1 LSENHS
7 RQVKLD
13 KDLISYDPKPW
24 RINLP
29 FRDYP
34 FRAEDFIPALSG
46 VFGKSSLVA
55 AFAAAW
61 AAGYHI
67 SDPTFI
73 IENVRLELVIGGIF
87 SLLFCAVLNPSA
99 GPPGTLAPFIPM
111 IPVMA
116 ASGVHPL
123 PLSLL
128 IGSIGLAVSALRG
141 FDRVVKLN
149 GEGTRGG
156 IILLFGFL
164 GITSSLDSLR
174 LWTEYRNS
182 PDVFVP
188 LIIAGLVLYVSLTRL
203 KAKWLIIP
211 GCALGGLTVSYLYG
225 LLPELQTGMGL
236 PIINPDVWWNEKWG
250 IGWGLNIENFAKA
263 LPFALLA
270 VIMWPVDALAIRTLQ
285 EANYPKEATKAV
297 FHLNATYFIVSLR
310 NITGAILGG
319 SQTASIWRSFMIPL
333 GIVRRPIGASAFILG
348 VLAVI
353 FGILGFPIDVAVFPP
368 LLWLVLIFGV
378 FVPLLE
384 AGLST
389 IKSTASIQ
397 VAAVCII
404 AGIAVNPVLG
414 WILAVIIENLGH
426 FRGFKE
432 GTTFK
437 GGNIT

>member
-1 LSENHS
+1 MLENHS

-13 KDLISYDPKPW
+13 HDLIEYDPKPW

-29 FRDYP
+29 FRDYS
-34 FRAEDFIPALSG
+34 FRVEDFIPALSG
-46 VFGKSSLVA
+46 VIGKASLVA

-73 IENVRLELVIGGIF
+73 IENVRLELVVGGIF
-87 SLLFCAVLNPSA
+87 SLLFCAVLHPRA
-99 GPPGTLAPFIPM
+99 GPPGTLAPLIPM
-111 IPVMA
+111 IPVMI

-164 GITSSLDSLR
+164 GITSSLDNLR
-174 LWTEYRNS
+174 LWTEHSNS

-188 LIIAGLVLYVSLTRL
+188 LILAGLVLYVSLTRL

-211 GCALGGLTVSYLYG
+211 GCALGALTVSYLYG
-225 LLPELQTGMGL
+225 LSPELQTGMGL

-270 VIMWPVDALAIRTLQ
+270 VVMWPVDALAIRTLQ
-285 EANYPKEATKAV
+285 ETNYPKEATKAV

-310 NITGAILGG
+310 NMTGAILGG

-348 VLAVI
+348 VLAVS
-353 FGILGFPIDVAVFPP
+353 FGILGFPIDIAVFPP

-378 FVPLLE
+378 FIPLFE

-414 WILAVIIENLGH
+414 WISAVMIENFVA
-426 FRGFKE
+426 FRGFRE
-432 GTTFK
+432 RTTFK
-437 GGNIT
+437 GGK